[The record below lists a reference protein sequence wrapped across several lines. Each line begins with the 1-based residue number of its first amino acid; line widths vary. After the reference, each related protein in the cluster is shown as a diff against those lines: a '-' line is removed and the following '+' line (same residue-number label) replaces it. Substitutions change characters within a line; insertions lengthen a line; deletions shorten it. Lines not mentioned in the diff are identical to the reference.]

1 MTRALPAVALAAL
14 VLAGAAAADGSNP
27 SDPAASVQPAPASA
41 AAPASHRIAA
51 VPELERQVLIAINTV
66 RRDRGLTALRLNA
79 KLAAAARGHS
89 RSMAEHGFFRH
100 ASYDGSAFWR
110 RVKSVY
116 PSAAGRYWGAGENIV
131 WASPGLSAQT
141 AVDMWLKS
149 PPHRKNLLTP
159 TWREIGIGGVHAQA
173 APGVYQGLDVTI
185 VTADFGV
192 R

>member
-1 MTRALPAVALAAL
+1 MGRLAAL
-14 VLAGAAAADGSNP
+14 CATAALLTAGAAFARPADP
-27 SDPAASVQPAPASA
+27 PIAAS
-41 AAPASHRIAA
+41 RAA
-51 VPELERQVLIAINTV
+51 VEVSSVAGLEQQVLVAVNDL
-66 RRDRGLTALRLNA
+66 RRKRGLEPLRANR
-79 KLAAAARGHS
+79 KLAAAAREHS

-110 RVKSVY
+110 RIKPVY
-116 PSAAGRYWGAGENIV
+116 PPAKGRYWGAGENMV
-131 WASPGLSAQT
+131 WAAPGLSADQ
-141 AVDMWLKS
+141 AVEMWLKS

-159 TWREIGIGGVHAQA
+159 AWREIGIGGVHALA